1 VIASRLIFALSLTV
15 VFAFAPVESQS
26 EARQL
31 LWDLKPVRCGV
42 PAKALTLN
50 EQLICFHE
58 DLQKLDVALAAGYRQ
73 KVRQLNDAQID
84 ALRIDHRLW
93 FLETCVGDRSGAHP
107 PSAATA
113 HTCLLNEL
121 PKRREFVASL
131 PVDQPDVPYR
141 LSRFERVLLKRY
153 AGNGIGILN
162 GMQAGV
168 SDDAVRSGLRRV
180 FSAVLPTST
189 DSHFDGK
196 SSPTSQFIGAAF
208 GDSAFKLEN
217 DRYFVDFGAKPHD
230 GSLEGMFV
238 VDMESG
244 EIALAIIEAQT
255 PALSMWEKSCIS
267 PELRSFSR
275 ARFRA
280 VAQRAA
286 IDFHL
291 DGVSKSELA
300 EYVGTTPCR

>member
-1 VIASRLIFALSLTV
+1 MIASRLIFTLPLIAII
-15 VFAFAPVESQS
+15 VFAPTGSQS

-31 LWDLKPVRCGV
+31 PWELKPVRCGV

-50 EQLICFHE
+50 EQLICSHQN
-58 DLQKLDVALAAGYRQ
+58 LWKLDIALAAAYRQ
-73 KVRQLNDAQID
+73 KVRQLNAAQID
-84 ALRIDHRLW
+84 ALRIDHNLW

-107 PSAATA
+107 LSAATA
-113 HTCLLNEL
+113 RACLLDEL
-121 PKRREFVASL
+121 PRRREFVAAL

-162 GMQAGV
+162 GMQTSA
-168 SDDAVRSGLRRV
+168 SDAVRVGLRRV
-180 FSAVLPTST
+180 FAAVLPTALEPHYS
-189 DSHFDGK
+189 GK
-196 SSPTSQFIGAAF
+196 GSPTSQFIGAAF
-208 GDSAFKLEN
+208 GDSAFELEN

-244 EIALAIIEAQT
+244 EIALAIIEAID
-255 PALSMWEKSCIS
+255 PALLMWEKSCIS

-275 ARFRA
+275 ARFRE
-280 VAQRAA
+280 VTQRAA
-286 IDFHL
+286 SDLHL
-291 DGVSKSELA
+291 DGISKSELT
-300 EYVGTTPCR
+300 EYVGTTPCG